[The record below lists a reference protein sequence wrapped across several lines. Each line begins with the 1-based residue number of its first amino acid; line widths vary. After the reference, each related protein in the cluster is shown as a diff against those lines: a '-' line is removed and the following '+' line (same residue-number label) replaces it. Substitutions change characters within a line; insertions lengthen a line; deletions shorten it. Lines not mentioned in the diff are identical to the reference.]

1 MAGTEPHAW
10 GTGLMDD
17 VTYLGLDVHKAVV
30 CVAMAESGRKWW
42 VRAWQ
47 RRAVA

>member
-1 MAGTEPHAW
+1 
-10 GTGLMDD
+10 MDD

-42 VRAWQ
+42 VRDRGAF
-47 RRAVA
+47 